1 MRIIREPA
9 LIRIA
14 DGSQGLMAD
23 RLKRFD
29 AKKLSAAILMKLA
42 SQFDNIDIV
51 DVIVIPDKDRDGEDI
66 LRVDVIFTG
75 DLRNS
80 DAKKV
85 AGASRSLIPTIEEMV
100 DDDFYPLLSFVS
112 KVDYDRE
119 HKREA
124 R

>member
-1 MRIIREPA
+1 
-9 LIRIA
+9 
-14 DGSQGLMAD
+14 MAD